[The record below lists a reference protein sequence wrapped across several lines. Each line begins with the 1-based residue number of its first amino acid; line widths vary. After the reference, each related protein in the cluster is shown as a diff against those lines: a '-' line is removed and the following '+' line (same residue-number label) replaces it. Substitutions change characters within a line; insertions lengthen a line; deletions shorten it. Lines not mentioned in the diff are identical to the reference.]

1 MSPPNQSTNTTTT
14 PPPPTCTACTACTDL
29 LPPPTPHLLI
39 DSSPLCHPCFRHLF
53 TLAIDSESSF
63 PAAWASHPLS
73 ATRYAHILGPTLLSA
88 YRAKETEYACPAQ
101 ERVFCSRTDPPRR
114 PEACGTFVG
123 RWRETAGN
131 GDGASTFC
139 ARCSKCA
146 WYTCLRCEETF
157 STRDVA
163 GSQTSI
169 IHECDASRY
178 EELEERAFA
187 GLKRGRDWQFCPN
200 EGCKRRI
207 ELKDGCNHVRCVC
220 RTHFC
225 FVCGGFVRDGEGH
238 WRREGGCPRFG
249 VRGDGRAIFDEG
261 DVFDDNGD
269 VGAREAMEHE
279 GLRRAFDVQMRLVDE
294 VRRELEVAEARRLR
308 LRHRERENERSASDA
323 EGDVDGQRRLRRRR
337 RRRPREVVD
346 SDDERRRREHR
357 DARSRPVEDDWS
369 EHTSEAASRPRRGF
383 RTFLNDTIDVTD
395 YVLFGGSSKRRG

>member
-1 MSPPNQSTNTTTT
+1 M
-14 PPPPTCTACTACTDL
+14 
-29 LPPPTPHLLI
+29 
-39 DSSPLCHPCFRHLF
+39 
-53 TLAIDSESSF
+53 
-63 PAAWASHPLS
+63 
-73 ATRYAHILGPTLLSA
+73 
-88 YRAKETEYACPAQ
+88 
-101 ERVFCSRTDPPRR
+101 
-114 PEACGTFVG
+114 G
-123 RWRETAGN
+123 RWRETVGN
-131 GDGASTFC
+131 PDGVSTSC
-139 ARCSKCA
+139 VRCSKCA

-169 IHECDASRY
+169 IHECDASRDK
-178 EELEERAFA
+178 ELEERAFA

-200 EGCKRRI
+200 EGCKRRVQ
-207 ELKDGCNHVRCVC
+207 LKDGCNHVRCVC
-220 RTHFC
+220 KTHFC

-249 VRGDGRAIFDEG
+249 VRGGGRAIFDEG
-261 DVFDDNGD
+261 DVWDDNGD
-269 VGAREAMEHE
+269 LGEGERARVLQGREDEA
-279 GLRRAFDVQMRLVDE
+279 LRRAFDVQMRIVGD
-294 VRRELEVAEARRLR
+294 VRRELEAAEARRLR
-308 LRHRERENERSASDA
+308 DRGRERENESGAGDA
-323 EGDVDGQRRLRRRR
+323 ESGVDRQRRLRRRR

>member
-1 MSPPNQSTNTTTT
+1 
-14 PPPPTCTACTACTDL
+14 
-29 LPPPTPHLLI
+29 
-39 DSSPLCHPCFRHLF
+39 
-53 TLAIDSESSF
+53 
-63 PAAWASHPLS
+63 
-73 ATRYAHILGPTLLSA
+73 
-88 YRAKETEYACPAQ
+88 
-101 ERVFCSRTDPPRR
+101 
-114 PEACGTFVG
+114 
-123 RWRETAGN
+123 
-131 GDGASTFC
+131 
-139 ARCSKCA
+139 
-146 WYTCLRCEETF
+146 
-157 STRDVA
+157 
-163 GSQTSI
+163 
-169 IHECDASRY
+169 
-178 EELEERAFA
+178 LEERAFA

-200 EGCKRRI
+200 EGCKRKV

-323 EGDVDGQRRLRRRR
+323 EGDFDGQRRLRRRR

-346 SDDERRRREHR
+346 SDDERRRRERR
-357 DARSRPVEDDWS
+357 DARSRRLADDLS
-369 EHTSEAASRPRRGF
+369 DHAPEAVSRPRRGF
-383 RTFLNDTIDVTD
+383 RAFLNDAIDVTD
-395 YVLFGGSSKRRG
+395 YVLFGRSSKRHG